1 MSTAPGFFLQPWLGH
16 WVPWLYYSSYWW
28 TVFGF
33 TGNLMFSSR
42 FILQWLAS
50 EKRKKLVVPTYF
62 WHLSFWG
69 SVINCIYAFHIDNA
83 PILFGVFF
91 LPFVYGR
98 NLVLLHRTKN
108 TEVVAT
114 KQATQNPQPIRS
126 KLKVAW

>member
-1 MSTAPGFFLQPWLGH
+1 
-16 WVPWLYYSSYWW
+16 
-28 TVFGF
+28 
-33 TGNLMFSSR
+33 
-42 FILQWLAS
+42 
-50 EKRKKLVVPTYF
+50 
-62 WHLSFWG
+62 
-69 SVINCIYAFHIDNA
+69 
-83 PILFGVFF
+83 LFGVFF

>member
-50 EKRKKLVVPTYF
+50 EKNSWCLPTF
-62 WHLSFWG
+62 G
-69 SVINCIYAFHIDNA
+69 ISV
-83 PILFGVFF
+83 FG
-91 LPFVYGR
+91 
-98 NLVLLHRTKN
+98 
-108 TEVVAT
+108 EA
-114 KQATQNPQPIRS
+114 
-126 KLKVAW
+126 